1 MLRGIPGFL
10 RSKAEFGGRA
20 GASVEAFS
28 LTAPLAERRV
38 FSLSAAR
45 GNTPF
50 LVMTDSH
57 VAGLQLK
64 SKEFDSSHGFGSV
77 QYGGA

>member
-1 MLRGIPGFL
+1 MLRGIPGSL
-10 RSKAEFGGRA
+10 RSTAEFGCPA
-20 GASVEAFS
+20 GGSVEAFS
-28 LTAPLAERRV
+28 LTWLVADGSVLS
-38 FSLSAAR
+38 FSAAK